1 MFLGVLHEIEP
12 PESGNYNKA
21 PKKAKYFLD
30 IPETFCVFLP
40 INPKKLIAFLH
51 RIN

>member
-21 PKKAKYFLD
+21 PKKLNIF
-30 IPETFCVFLP
+30 
-40 INPKKLIAFLH
+40 
-51 RIN
+51 